1 MVTGVAGGEQRSC
14 SGDGAAA
21 ELSASVALAS
31 GGRRKRG
38 AGDRR
43 EGMAWEPEPAS
54 RLGV

>member
-1 MVTGVAGGEQRSC
+1 LVTGVAGGEQRSC

-54 RLGV
+54 RPGV

>member
-21 ELSASVALAS
+21 EFYGSVALAS
-31 GGRRKRG
+31 GGRKEKG
-38 AGDRR
+38 TGDRM

-54 RLGV
+54 